1 MGPKLGI
8 GGGGPIH
15 VLAVIPGAARGPK
28 PFGAVIGIG
37 ALGCMTYM
45 TYEDYALCKCVICVP
60 LKDICTEHI
69 YQYSMDDV

>member
-69 YQYSMDDV
+69 YQYG